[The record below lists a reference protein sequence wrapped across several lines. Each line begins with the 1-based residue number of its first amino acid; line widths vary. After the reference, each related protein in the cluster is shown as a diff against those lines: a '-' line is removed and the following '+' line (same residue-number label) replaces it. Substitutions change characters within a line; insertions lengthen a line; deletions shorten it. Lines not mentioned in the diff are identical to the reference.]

1 MDSFQESDQGLLYI
15 VNGFDPM
22 IRWDGRT
29 AQVELA
35 GIVAPIN
42 ADTLGG
48 SGVGA
53 IVGTYTSYVRFLDRF
68 GFVSNLSPISNTFV
82 ASSSGTTGNITGATF
97 AAPIVITSAAHG
109 LATGDTVLVSGVG
122 GNTSANGTW
131 TITVVDAD
139 DFSLDGSSGNS
150 TYTGSGSWI
159 AGISTIIYT
168 NVPVPTDPK
177 VVRRQILRNLDGEA
191 SVYYVDIDT
200 TDLTSTTFTSTQT
213 DTQLAAG
220 LAVTILTPAGLPL
233 ANLNFIAPNWK
244 TSLASHLSRLFL
256 GGQYNEQRGAC
267 IVTNGSTQVIGVGT
281 DWVAGLVGRAFYV
294 VGGTVTYQVSSVDTV
309 NQIITLTTGYT
320 EASDNFALY
329 SIAPQPAEFR
339 LIYYTPAGLPESW
352 PPFYALSIQEDNDE
366 ITGLMA
372 RGSFLYILEKRHIYK
387 FTFQDDPA
395 VDGAI
400 FLSCNRG
407 CINNRSWVL
416 VDNDAYMLDEY
427 GLHKFDSDG
436 TVKSISEQ
444 IGEIFRPGSLYK
456 YQINWSA
463 SRFFH
468 AVVYRPQE
476 TIRWFVALE
485 GDFIPHHALCYNY
498 RLERWWLERFPFA
511 VGGGCAGDITNI
523 PYTFLSGESTKT
535 YAMWNGTT
543 DIAQPNSGT
552 VRGAVASSGINWI
565 VDSAANFAVSG
576 IGSVI
581 NAPLVIF
588 DGTGK
593 AQYRKI
599 VAATT
604 TKLILDM
611 PFLQSLDSTSRYQ
624 VGGVVWNWK
633 STWMRLSTAET
644 MADRN
649 LEFLF
654 ESTIQP
660 CTMDVRTRSDFGA
673 PDVQKLSITSAQGGG
688 VRTDFNLPDK
698 VVDLTKPTGV
708 VVIRI
713 PGHREMFTDGRR
725 YFQVECAGVTNQDVV
740 AVYELIMAGMGN
752 VALLSSGG

>member
-1 MDSFQESDQGLLYI
+1 MDSFQESDSGLLYA

-29 AQVELA
+29 SQVELA
-35 GIVAPIN
+35 GIVAPTT
-42 ADTLGG
+42 APVLSG
-48 SGVGA
+48 SGVGG

-82 ASSSGTTGNITGATF
+82 ASSSGATGNITGATF
-97 AAPIVITSAAHG
+97 AAPIVITSPAHG
-109 LATGDTVLVSGVG
+109 LTTGDIVLVSGVG
-122 GNTSANGTW
+122 GNTSANGQW
-131 TITVVDAD
+131 SATVVDAD
-139 DFSLDGSSGNS
+139 DFSLDGSSGND
-150 TYTGSGSWI
+150 TYTGSGTWL
-159 AGISTIIYT
+159 AGISTITYT

-177 VVRRQILRNLDGEA
+177 VVRRQILRNTDGEA

-200 TDLTSTTFTSTQT
+200 TNLTSTTFTSTQT
-213 DTQLAAG
+213 DTFLEAG
-220 LAVTILTPAGLPL
+220 IAVSILDSTGLPL
-233 ANLNFIAPNWK
+233 ANLNYTAPSHK
-244 TSLASHLSRLFL
+244 TSLASHLSRMFMA
-256 GGQYNEQRGAC
+256 GQYNEQRGAC
-267 IVTNGSTQVIGVGT
+267 IVTINSFTVVGVGT
-281 DWVAGLVGRAFYV
+281 DWVATLAGRAFYV
-294 VGGTVTYQVSSVDTV
+294 VGGTNTYQVSSVDTV
-309 NQIITLTTGYT
+309 NQIITLTTAYT

-339 LIYYTPAGLPESW
+339 LVYYTPAGLPESW

-372 RGSFLYILEKRHIYK
+372 RGSFLYIMEKRHIYK

-427 GLHKFDSDG
+427 GIHNFSSDG
-436 TVKSISEQ
+436 TTKPVSEQ

-456 YQINWSA
+456 YGINWSA
-463 SRFFH
+463 SRYFH

-485 GDFIPHHALCYNY
+485 GDYLPHHALAYNY
-498 RLERWWLERFPFA
+498 RLQRWWIERYPFA
-511 VGGGCAGDITNI
+511 VGGGCAGDINNI

-543 DIAQPNSGT
+543 DIAQADSGT
-552 VRGAVASSGINWI
+552 VRGTVTSAGINWI
-565 VDSAANFAVSG
+565 VDSTANFAVSG

-581 NAPLVIF
+581 NAPFVIT

-593 AQYRKI
+593 AQYRKV
-599 VAATT
+599 VAATA

-611 PFLQSLDSTSRYQ
+611 PFLQTVDITSVYQ

-654 ESTIQP
+654 ETADAP
-660 CTMDVRTRSDFGA
+660 CTMDVRTRSDFGN
-673 PDVQKLSITSAQGGG
+673 PDVQKLSITSKQGGG
-688 VRTDFNLPDK
+688 VRTDLNLPDK

-708 VVIRI
+708 VVIHI
-713 PGHREMFTDGRR
+713 PSHREMFTDGRR
-725 YFQVECAGVTNQDVV
+725 YFQVETAGVTNQDVV
-740 AVYELIMAGMGN
+740 ALYELVLAGMGN
-752 VALLSSGG
+752 VALLSQGG